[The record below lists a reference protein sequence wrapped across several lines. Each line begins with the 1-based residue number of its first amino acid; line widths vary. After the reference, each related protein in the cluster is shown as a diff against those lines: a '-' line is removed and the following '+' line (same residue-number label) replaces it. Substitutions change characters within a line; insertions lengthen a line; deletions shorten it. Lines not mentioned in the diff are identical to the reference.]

1 MGEAERDTRG
11 QILEA
16 AKAEF
21 LAKGFQHASLRG
33 IVRAAGVTTG
43 ALYGYYDSKEAL
55 FDAMVRECYEH
66 VMGEFRGALMAFAE
80 LPIEQQPENMGA
92 VSRRCMRE
100 MLLYMH
106 EHRDEFHLLLCSAE
120 GTRYASMLEEA
131 VDLEIAATHRY
142 YRVLEQ
148 LGSPA
153 PAIDERLEH
162 ILVTGMMNAY
172 FEIIVHDMPLESAFR
187 YLDEL
192 SDFYTAGWTK
202 IMGQ

>member
-55 FDAMVRECYEH
+55 FDALVRECYEH

-80 LPIEQQPENMGA
+80 LPIEQ
-92 VSRRCMRE
+92 
-100 MLLYMH
+100 
-106 EHRDEFHLLLCSAE
+106 
-120 GTRYASMLEEA
+120 
-131 VDLEIAATHRY
+131 
-142 YRVLEQ
+142 
-148 LGSPA
+148 
-153 PAIDERLEH
+153 
-162 ILVTGMMNAY
+162 
-172 FEIIVHDMPLESAFR
+172 
-187 YLDEL
+187 
-192 SDFYTAGWTK
+192 
-202 IMGQ
+202 

>member
-55 FDAMVRECYEH
+55 FDALVRECYEH
-66 VMGEFRGALMAFAE
+66 VMGEFRGALLAFAE

>member
-55 FDAMVRECYEH
+55 FDALVRECYEH

-80 LPIEQQPENMGA
+80 LPIEKQPENMGA

>member
-55 FDAMVRECYEH
+55 FDALVRECYEH

-120 GTRYASMLEEA
+120 GTHYASMLEEA

>member
-55 FDAMVRECYEH
+55 FDALVRECYEH

-80 LPIEQQPENMGA
+80 LPIEQQPEKMGA

>member
-43 ALYGYYDSKEAL
+43 ALYGYYDSKEGL
-55 FDAMVRECYEH
+55 FDALVRECYEH

-120 GTRYASMLEEA
+120 GPRYASMLEEA

-142 YRVLEQ
+142 YRVLDQ

>member
-43 ALYGYYDSKEAL
+43 ALYGYYDGKEAL
-55 FDAMVRECYEH
+55 FDALVRECYEH

-106 EHRDEFHLLLCSAE
+106 EHRDEFHLLLCSTE

>member
-55 FDAMVRECYEH
+55 FDALVRECYEH

-172 FEIIVHDMPLESAFR
+172 FEIIVHDMPMDSAFR

>member
-16 AKAEF
+16 AKVEF
-21 LAKGFQHASLRG
+21 LEKGFQHASLRG

-55 FDAMVRECYEH
+55 FDALVRECYEY
-66 VMGEFRGALMAFAE
+66 VMGAFRGALTAFAE

-92 VSRRCMRE
+92 VSRQCMRE

-106 EHRDEFHLLLCSAE
+106 EHRDEFHLLLCCAE
-120 GTRYASMLEEA
+120 GTRYAAMLEEA
-131 VDLEIAATHRY
+131 IELEIKATHRY

-172 FEIIVHDMPLESAFR
+172 FEIIVHDMPMDSAFR

>member
-21 LAKGFQHASLRG
+21 LAKGFQYASLRG

-55 FDAMVRECYEH
+55 FDALVRECYEH

-131 VDLEIAATHRY
+131 IDLEIAATHRY

>member
-21 LAKGFQHASLRG
+21 LAKGFQYASLRG

-55 FDAMVRECYEH
+55 FDALVRECYEH

>member
-55 FDAMVRECYEH
+55 FDALVRECYEH
-66 VMGEFRGALMAFAE
+66 VTGEFRGALMAFAE
-80 LPIEQQPENMGA
+80 LPIEQQPENMGE

-106 EHRDEFHLLLCSAE
+106 EHQDEFHLLLCSAE

>member
-55 FDAMVRECYEH
+55 FDALVRECYEH

>member
-55 FDAMVRECYEH
+55 FDALVRECYEH

-131 VDLEIAATHRY
+131 IDLEIAATHRY

>member
-1 MGEAERDTRG
+1 MGEVERDTRG

-55 FDAMVRECYEH
+55 FDALVRECYER

>member
-55 FDAMVRECYEH
+55 FDALVRECYEH

-172 FEIIVHDMPLESAFR
+172 FEIIVHDMPLDSAFR

>member
-55 FDAMVRECYEH
+55 FDALVRECYER
-66 VMGEFRGALMAFAE
+66 VMREFRGALMAFAE

>member
-55 FDAMVRECYEH
+55 FDALVRECYEH

-153 PAIDERLEH
+153 PAIDERMEH

>member
-55 FDAMVRECYEH
+55 FDALVRECYEH

-172 FEIIVHDMPLESAFR
+172 FEILVHDMPLESAFR

>member
-55 FDAMVRECYEH
+55 FDALVRECYEH

-172 FEIIVHDMPLESAFR
+172 FEIIVHDMPLKSAFR

>member
-55 FDAMVRECYEH
+55 FDALVRECYEH
-66 VMGEFRGALMAFAE
+66 VMGEFRGALMAFAK

>member
-1 MGEAERDTRG
+1 MGEVERNTRG
-11 QILEA
+11 QIIEA

-33 IVRAAGVTTG
+33 IVRVAGVTTG

-55 FDAMVRECYEH
+55 FDALVRECYEH

>member
-55 FDAMVRECYEH
+55 FDALVRECYEH
-66 VMGEFRGALMAFAE
+66 VMGEFRGALTAFAE

>member
-55 FDAMVRECYEH
+55 FDALVRECYEH

-172 FEIIVHDMPLESAFR
+172 FDIIVHDMPMDSAFR

>member
-55 FDAMVRECYEH
+55 FDALVRECYEH

-148 LGSPA
+148 LGAPA

>member
-1 MGEAERDTRG
+1 MGEAGRDTRG

-55 FDAMVRECYEH
+55 FDALVRECYEH

>member
-55 FDAMVRECYEH
+55 FDALVRECYEH

-106 EHRDEFHLLLCSAE
+106 ENRDEFHLLLCSAE

>member
-1 MGEAERDTRG
+1 MGEVERDTRG

-55 FDAMVRECYEH
+55 FDALVRECYEH

>member
-55 FDAMVRECYEH
+55 FDALVRECYEH

-192 SDFYTAGWTK
+192 SDFYAAGWTK